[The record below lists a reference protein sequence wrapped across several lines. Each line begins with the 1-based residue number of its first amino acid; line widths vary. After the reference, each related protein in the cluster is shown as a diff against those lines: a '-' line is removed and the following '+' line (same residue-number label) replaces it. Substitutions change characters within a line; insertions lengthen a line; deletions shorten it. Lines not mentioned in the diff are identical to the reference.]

1 MASDLTAALADP
13 PRQPR
18 YTALEDVQGLLI
30 STVQCALGI
39 HLLRAAGLVTGGTAG
54 LALIVAY
61 ATGWGFGPTFF
72 VVNLPFYAFAW
83 ARKGAAFALK
93 SFASVTLVSVIADAL
108 PGVLSIAHV
117 HPGVAAA
124 GFGVVAGVGLL
135 GLFRHSS
142 SLGGVSIVA
151 VIVQD
156 RFGIRAG
163 WVQSGWDLCLF
174 LVSFA
179 ILPADRVVWSLLGA
193 VILNLVIALNHRR
206 DWYVVT

>member
-1 MASDLTAALADP
+1 MSSDLTAALADP

-18 YTALEDVQGLLI
+18 YTLLEDAQGLLI

-54 LALIVAY
+54 LALILSY
-61 ATGWGFGPTFF
+61 AMGWGFGTTFF
-72 VVNLPFYAFAW
+72 IVNLPFYAFAW
-83 ARKGAAFALK
+83 ARKGPVFAIK
-93 SFASVTLVSVIADAL
+93 SFASVTLVSTIAEAL
-108 PGVLSIAHV
+108 PKVLEIAHV
-117 HPGVAAA
+117 HPAVAAA
-124 GFGVVAGVGLL
+124 GFGITAGVGLL

-151 VIVQD
+151 VILQD

-163 WVQSGWDLCLF
+163 WVQSGWDFCLF
-174 LVSFA
+174 LIAFA
-179 ILPADRVVWSLLGA
+179 VLPADRVLWSLLGA